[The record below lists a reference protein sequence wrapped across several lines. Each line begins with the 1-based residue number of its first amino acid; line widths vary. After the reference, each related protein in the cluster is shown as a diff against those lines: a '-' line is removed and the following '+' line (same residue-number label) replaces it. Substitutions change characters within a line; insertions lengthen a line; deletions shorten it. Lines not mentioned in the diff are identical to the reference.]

1 MKEEAD
7 TSIPGFKLLAGI
19 VMSDGPVIS
28 GSRVISLGTGT
39 KSISGSQLSLEGE
52 TVNDCHAEILAR
64 RGLVSFLYDQLE
76 SFASNPEETI
86 FELAG
91 NRDNLPP
98 RLKVKPQIAF
108 HLYVSSTPCGDA
120 GIHSTSKEN
129 PTSGSQ
135 LGALRATVE
144 TSDGIFCY

>member
-76 SFASNPEETI
+76 NYSIHPEESI
-86 FELAG
+86 FEPARNGRL
-91 NRDNLPP
+91 
-98 RLKVKPQIAF
+98 RLKNHILF
-108 HLYVSSTPCGDA
+108 HLYVNKAPCGSA
-120 GIHSTSKEN
+120 SEHGSSLRTKIEGID
-129 PTSGSQ
+129 
-135 LGALRATVE
+135 GAILLLI
-144 TSDGIFCY
+144 SYKLINLIFFF